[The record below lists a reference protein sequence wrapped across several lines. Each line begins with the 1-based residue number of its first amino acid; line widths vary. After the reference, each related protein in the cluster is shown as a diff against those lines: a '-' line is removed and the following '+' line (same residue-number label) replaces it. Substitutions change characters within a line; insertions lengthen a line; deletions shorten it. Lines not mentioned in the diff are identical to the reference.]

1 MPEDIRMILL
11 VDDEEEDLLTMRQAL
26 EGRGYQTLEAGNYDQ
41 ALNLASRHAGHV
53 DLVVTDIALPGRN
66 GCELAKS
73 LLRFQP
79 DLKLLFVSGY
89 AGAEICRYYGIKVAV
104 LHFMRKPITPAEFVL
119 RVRQVLDSEER
130 SSLMDAEAATS

>member
-1 MPEDIRMILL
+1 
-11 VDDEEEDLLTMRQAL
+11 
-26 EGRGYQTLEAGNYDQ
+26 
-41 ALNLASRHAGHV
+41 
-53 DLVVTDIALPGRN
+53 
-66 GCELAKS
+66 LAKS

-130 SSLMDAEAATS
+130 SFLMDAEAATS